1 MRTVTSK
8 DGTQIAYDVTGQG
21 PPLILV
27 LGAMGFRKFPNFV
40 ELAELLAPHFTVINY
55 DRRGR
60 GDSGDT
66 LPYSVEREIEDLDAV
81 IKDVGGSAYVFGTSS
96 GAALA
101 LLAAARGVNIAKL
114 AVYEPPYT
122 GVDKSAHQPPADH
135 IAQAKALIAEDR
147 RAEAIKFF
155 ITKVM
160 GAPVFIYWMMWFM
173 PIWPKLKAVAHT
185 LPYDFTVMGDF
196 SLPTAQL
203 VAIRM
208 PTVLIAGDKSPAIL
222 QTAAKAAADAVP
234 GAEFVALKGQSHNV
248 SMKALA
254 PVLVEYFET

>member
-1 MRTVTSK
+1 MRTVTSR
-8 DGTQIAYDVTGQG
+8 DGTQIAYDMTGQG

-27 LGAMGFRKFPNFV
+27 LGAMGFRKFPHFV
-40 ELAELLAPHFTVINY
+40 QLAELLAPHFTVINY

-66 LPYSVEREIEDLDAV
+66 QPYAVEREIEDLDAV
-81 IKDVGGSAYVFGTSS
+81 IKDVGGTAHVFGTSS

-101 LLAAARGVNIAKL
+101 LLAAASGLGIAKL
-114 AVYEPPYT
+114 AAFEPPYV
-122 GVDKSAHQPPADH
+122 GVDKTAYQPPVDH

-155 ITKVM
+155 ITKII
-160 GAPVFIYWMMWFM
+160 GAPVFVYWMMWFM
-173 PIWPKLKAVAHT
+173 PVWPKLKAVAHT

-196 SLPTAQL
+196 SLPAERL
-203 VAIRM
+203 AAIKA
-208 PTVLIAGDKSPAIL
+208 PTVLIAGDKSPPVL
-222 QTAAKAAADAVP
+222 QLAAKAAADAVP
-234 GAEFVALKGQSHNV
+234 AAEFVALKGQSHNV

-254 PVLVEYFET
+254 PVLVEFLKS